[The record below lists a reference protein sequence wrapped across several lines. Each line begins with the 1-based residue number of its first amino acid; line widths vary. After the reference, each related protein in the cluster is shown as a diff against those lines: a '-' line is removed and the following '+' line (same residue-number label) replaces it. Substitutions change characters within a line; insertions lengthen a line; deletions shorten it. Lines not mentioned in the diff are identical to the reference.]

1 MTSLEMAKKIAG
13 ILDSKRATDL
23 SVLEIGKVT
32 SLGDYFVVASAG
44 STTQVKALADEVDM
58 QLSKAGFEPKRIEGY
73 QTSTWILMDYYDVM
87 VHIFNEETREF
98 YALDRLWADA
108 PRIDLSEVIVEE

>member
-13 ILDSKRATDL
+13 ILDSKKATDL
-23 SVLEIGKVT
+23 SILEIGKLT

-73 QTSTWILMDYYDVM
+73 QSCTWVLMDYYDVM
-87 VHIFNEETREF
+87 VHIFFEETREF

-108 PRIDLSEVIVEE
+108 PRIDLSDIVVKE

>member
-13 ILDSKRATDL
+13 ILDSKKATDL
-23 SVLEIGKVT
+23 SILEIGKLT

-73 QTSTWILMDYYDVM
+73 QSCTWVLMDYYDVM
-87 VHIFNEETREF
+87 VHIFFEETRGF

-108 PRIDLSEVIVEE
+108 PRIDLSDIVEKE